1 MPLSPLES
9 AKRAFVSLLLRL
21 GRSHGVPLQ
30 ISRQSPDP
38 DLLKAYRRISKK
50 VHPDRGGSLAESQ
63 NLNASKDAWEEARQK
78 SKCPGRPAQENTEEH
93 KFGSGPLVVASKRG
107 FRIRSVAVLLTYQGF
122 KDCAQWRRFLSFV
135 SGRLRQWKAKY
146 WTATLE
152 TNAEQGLHGHLM
164 LQFHSQVDW
173 LVCRFAFET
182 VTPNA
187 QTNDLLGDGLCKKKL
202 QQSIDRGLGRKF
214 QPTRGLT

>member
-9 AKRAFVSLLLRL
+9 AKRAFFSLLLRL

-93 KFGSGPLVVASKRG
+93 KFGSGHLVVASKRG

-135 SGRLRQWKAKY
+135 SGRLR
-146 WTATLE
+146 
-152 TNAEQGLHGHLM
+152 
-164 LQFHSQVDW
+164 
-173 LVCRFAFET
+173 
-182 VTPNA
+182 
-187 QTNDLLGDGLCKKKL
+187 
-202 QQSIDRGLGRKF
+202 
-214 QPTRGLT
+214 

>member
-93 KFGSGPLVVASKRG
+93 KFGSGPLVVASNRG
-107 FRIRSVAVLLTYQGF
+107 FRIGSVAVLLTYQGF
-122 KDCAQWRRFLSFV
+122 KDSAMEGEVLDRHFGNQCGTGPPWAFDAAVPFS
-135 SGRLRQWKAKY
+135 SGLAGVQVYLRDRDAKRS
-146 WTATLE
+146 
-152 TNAEQGLHGHLM
+152 N
-164 LQFHSQVDW
+164 
-173 LVCRFAFET
+173 
-182 VTPNA
+182 
-187 QTNDLLGDGLCKKKL
+187 K
-202 QQSIDRGLGRKF
+202 RGR
-214 QPTRGLT
+214 TD